1 MVGFALKVFSGI
13 RPRVPESLLESNEA
27 TIANNCDFA
36 YGELRNTKGG
46 FKYLDLL
53 NNASG
58 LYTDTGLTFYSW
70 PTDINAVR
78 SPLASDINNRVY
90 YTGDGPMKLAFR
102 DGMRVNG
109 GVPATSYRVGVPRP
123 TIKPVL
129 ATSLNVPSGATAD
142 IVFMFHWE
150 SVGVKYQEQTIAPSI
165 LDNETARFTPPARA
179 TETPVSA
186 FPVLRMIVNWKSNG
200 VLVFDVYSTNSSF
213 RSSTGLYTL
222 NITKDAGVDVATYT
236 AHITL
241 TISEAEKEAR
251 AYVYTYANIYNEEGP
266 PSDYAITT
274 LVPTFDVNVTVVKD
288 SLSEYAPIKEIRI
301 YRTPSGVDVT
311 DFYFIGSINVLSQSG
326 TLIFNDNVDGALLNE
341 SLASSDNYPPHQQLN
356 GLVMLPNGIMAA
368 GRDNELHFSEPYK
381 PWAWPS
387 AYVKTLPSAIIGGIV
402 FGSGAIVTTSQHPYL
417 VSGVSPDS
425 MTVSKINVD
434 QAGVSEWSIAVVN
447 GIVLY
452 ASNDGIVAINGAT
465 GSLVES
471 QRFFTREVWR
481 QKYSAGL
488 STMRFAV
495 WDGRLVV
502 YSHTGAFVP
511 FMLRIDEAD
520 GNMTELPDFVAKCS
534 FVSPQS
540 DQFYYANGNTL
551 YQFAG
556 GTVQNATWQS
566 AEMVI
571 ERPLNFAAA
580 QIVAEGTWTFELWAY
595 LKNPTN
601 NTYSYQLKHTQA
613 VTTGTTD
620 FRLPGGY
627 ESDRYRVKIN
637 GNGRFRELRVAQSF
651 RELATL

>member
-1 MVGFALKVFSGI
+1 MAGFKLNLFSGI
-13 RPRVPESLLESNEA
+13 RPRMPESLLQSNEA
-27 TIANNCDFA
+27 TIASNCDFA

-46 FKYLDLL
+46 FEYLSLS
-53 NNASG
+53 NSPSG

-70 PTDINAVR
+70 LTDVNAVR
-78 SPLASDINNRVY
+78 SPLANDTNDRLY

-102 DGMRVNG
+102 SGMRVNG
-109 GVPATSYRVGVPRP
+109 GVPSTSYRVGVPKP

-129 ATSLNVPSGATAD
+129 ATSIDIPDGVRAN
-142 IVFMFHWE
+142 IVFTVHWE
-150 SVGVKYQEQTIAPSI
+150 SVGVKYQEQVISPEI
-165 LDNETARFTPPARA
+165 LSGETARFTPPAKA
-179 TETPVSA
+179 TETPAAA
-186 FPVLRMIVNWKSNG
+186 FPVLRMTVNWKSNNE
-200 VLVFDVYSTNSSF
+200 LVFDVYSTNSSF

-222 NITKDAGVDVATYT
+222 DITKDPGTNVTTYT
-236 AHITL
+236 AHVTL
-241 TISEAEKEAR
+241 TISESDKEAR

-274 LVPTFDVNVTVVKD
+274 LVPTFDVDVTVVKD
-288 SLSEYAPIKEIRI
+288 NVSDYAPIKEIRI
-301 YRTPSGVDVT
+301 YRTPSGADVT
-311 DFYFIGSINVLSQSG
+311 DFYFVGSINVLNQSG
-326 TLIFNDNVDGALLNE
+326 TLVFNDNVDGALLNE
-341 SLASSDNYPPHQQLN
+341 SLASTDNYPPHEDLT
-356 GLVMLPNGIMAA
+356 GLSMLPNGIMAA

-387 AYVKTLPSAIIGGIV
+387 AYIKTLPHAIIGGIV
-402 FGSGAIVTTSQHPYL
+402 FGSGAIVTTTQHPYL
-417 VSGVSPDS
+417 VSGVSPDA

-434 QAGVSEWSIAVVN
+434 QAGVSKWSIAVVN

-481 QKYSAGL
+481 QKYSAGF
-488 STMRFAV
+488 SSMHFAV

-511 FMLRIDEAD
+511 FMIRFDEAE
-520 GNMTELPDFVAKCS
+520 GNMTELPDFVAKSS

-540 DQFYYANGNTL
+540 DQFYYTNGNTL

-556 GTVQNATWQS
+556 GTIQDAAWQS
-566 AEMVI
+566 AEMVL

-580 QIVAEGTWTFELWAY
+580 QIVAEGAWTFELWAY
-595 LKNPTN
+595 IKNPSN

-613 VTTGTTD
+613 ITTGTTD

-627 ESDRYRVKIN
+627 ESDRYRIKIT

-651 RELATL
+651 RELSTL